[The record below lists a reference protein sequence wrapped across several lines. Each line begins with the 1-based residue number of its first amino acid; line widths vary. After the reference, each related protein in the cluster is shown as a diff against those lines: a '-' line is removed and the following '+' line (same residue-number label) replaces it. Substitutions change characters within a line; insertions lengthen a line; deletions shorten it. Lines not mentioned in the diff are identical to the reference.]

1 MRRIALV
8 ARRFALVV
16 LLSFSAQAAE
26 PSTLAP
32 TSSALAPAPSA
43 LAPASSTLA
52 PAPSTLAPASSTRSP
67 GPSTLSPAPSAL
79 PALGYA
85 AATTVTVGAVGLA
98 SIAAGI
104 FVHSVP
110 FLINGRPQ
118 PYVTAGGFAVMLGLN
133 AGITHLVLPW
143 LATALH
149 PGRSLSDARLTA
161 WQTSRWALLG
171 GAAGVLT
178 YAVGG
183 GLEQASFGRGQAV
196 MLAGAMLSLAAM
208 LVWDVLEAVGS
219 WR

>member
-1 MRRIALV
+1 MVGHSFTLRMGLGRVRHDVRRIPLV
-8 ARRFALVV
+8 ARRFALAV
-16 LLSFSAQAAE
+16 LLSFSSQAAE
-26 PSTLAP
+26 PSTLSTLAP
-32 TSSALAPAPSA
+32 TSSALAPAPS
-43 LAPASSTLA
+43 TLA
-52 PAPSTLAPASSTRSP
+52 
-67 GPSTLSPAPSAL
+67 PAPSAL

-133 AGITHLVLPW
+133 AGITHLDLPW

-171 GAAGVLT
+171 GVAGVLT

>member
-1 MRRIALV
+1 MGLGRVGCGVRKIALV
-8 ARRFALVV
+8 ARLFALVV

-26 PSTLAP
+26 PSMLSPDPSTL
-32 TSSALAPAPSA
+32 SPAPSP
-43 LAPASSTLA
+43 LSPASSTL
-52 PAPSTLAPASSTRSP
+52 PAPSA
-67 GPSTLSPAPSAL
+67 LSPAPSAL
-79 PALGYA
+79 PAMGYA

-133 AGITHLVLPW
+133 AGLTHLVVPW
-143 LATALH
+143 LATAIH

-196 MLAGAMLSLAAM
+196 MLAGAVLSLAAM